1 MSIYSRIEIAELAER
16 AAAQHGT
23 AAPNPFPADTEA
35 HAAFAASL
43 DRYLVA
49 QVGEGVEQSA

>member
-1 MSIYSRIEIAELAER
+1 MTIYSRTQIAALAER
-16 AAAQHGT
+16 AAAQHGP

-43 DRYLVA
+43 ERYLVA